1 MSIQYK
7 EPTRNP
13 FAQSAHDKAQE
24 AIDRAREIREKK
36 LAGRGKSKAEPR
48 LIAEGNLL
56 RCSLCSY
63 PIQPDEKPSVSVAFA
78 EHLLSAHPPEPTSTM

>member
-24 AIDRAREIREKK
+24 AIDRAREIRERNI
-36 LAGRGKSKAEPR
+36 ADRGRSKAEPH
-48 LIAEGNLL
+48 LIAEGKLL

>member
-13 FAQSAHDKAQE
+13 FAQNAYDKAQD
-24 AIDRAREIREKK
+24 AIDRAREAREKRI
-36 LAGRGKSKAEPR
+36 ADRGKSKAEPH
-48 LIAEGNLL
+48 LIAEGKLL
-56 RCSLCSY
+56 RCSVCSY
-63 PIQPDEKPSVSVAFA
+63 PIQPDEKPSVSAAFA